1 MKRNVGIGEYVVA
14 KSPAVLVS
22 LGLGSCVGVA
32 MYDPESRVGGLAHV
46 MLPSVNGSERR
57 GSPGKYADTAVR
69 QMLSE
74 MLRRGAVRERIVA
87 KIAGGATM
95 FTNCSSSIGER
106 NVESV
111 KEALRKEGIRVVAED
126 TGRDYG
132 RSIEFDLSTGMLYV
146 RSFRRGRKVL

>member
-1 MKRNVGIGEYVVA
+1 MRRNVGIGEYVVA

-32 MYDPESRVGGLAHV
+32 MYDPVSRVGGLAHV
-46 MLPSVNGSERR
+46 MLPSINGTARVAN
-57 GSPGKYADTAVR
+57 PGKYADAAIKLMLEEMVR
-69 QMLSE
+69 K
-74 MLRRGAVRERIVA
+74 GAARERIVA

-95 FTNCSSSIGER
+95 FRNCTSSIGER

-111 KEALRKEGIRVVAED
+111 REVLKREGIRIVGED

-132 RSIEFDLSTGMLYV
+132 RSIEFDLSTGELLV
-146 RSFRRGRKVL
+146 RSFRHGRRVL